1 MGSQVPSPTHAS
13 KSHRG
18 GEVPTFEPQET
29 MIKIRFIFMKSNLDK
44 FMQKRSSGLVLRV
57 GFSVLLDPSPEPHVQ
72 KVMPCRH
79 PCHTWDPCEVVSLN
93 FHALNR

>member
-29 MIKIRFIFMKSNLDK
+29 MIKISFIFMKSNLDK
-44 FMQKRSSGLVLRV
+44 FMQKRSSGLV
-57 GFSVLLDPSPEPHVQ
+57 
-72 KVMPCRH
+72 
-79 PCHTWDPCEVVSLN
+79 
-93 FHALNR
+93 